1 MALGKAPER
10 DGEAEVAEERRA
22 VISKEHGALAR
33 GFLFLHQVKSTQ
45 ETLVECCSMVLLSE
59 YIFHGPPASVTN

>member
-1 MALGKAPER
+1 MALGKALQR
-10 DGEAEVAEERRA
+10 DREAEVAEERRA

-33 GFLFLHQVKSTQ
+33 GFLSLHQVKSAQ
-45 ETLVECCSMVLLSE
+45 EPLVECCSVLLLRE